1 MNFPIFQNVSLLLRT
16 FRQVAT
22 MVVLLMLAGCA
33 ATSTFIAYPHKIQ
46 PLITSLSDRTPIDLS
61 QCLLNECKS
70 NDLILYT
77 MERGRYAQIIGNSA
91 ASTSDF
97 SASMAKIAEN
107 DAKALISASGIGAN
121 VAATL
126 VNDNAIPYE
135 GEGYE
140 RVLLHHYQ
148 ALNYLNKKDIE
159 GAGVEVRRANAE
171 QEDSLKRFEKEVVN
185 AQREATQKKVGGS
198 ASRVVSQY
206 AQMDEVAGKVKNSF
220 QNAYTFYLSGF
231 IYELLKQP
239 NDAYID
245 YKKALEIYPENS
257 YLQKDVLRLS
267 TQLAMDDELL
277 ELKQRFPID
286 TKQFVAKNSAGS
298 GELLVLFED
307 GFAPQKHEM
316 KIALSLY
323 TGNLVTI
330 AFPIYQEKW
339 SSHVPLQVIGN
350 NQFIGY
356 TEPICDVRALAVKA
370 LKEQAPVIATR
381 QIIRAV
387 AKEATAAEAKKQ
399 MGDLGQFAANIWSLI
414 SENADLRSWL
424 TLPSNAQ
431 ILRTTIPAGRYKLA
445 LQHPMA
451 GMPAYIHV
459 TITAGGKSVL
469 QVVRTGREIYSSVAQ
484 F

>member
-107 DAKALISASGIGAN
+107 AAKALISAFGIGAN

-231 IYELLKQP
+231 IYELLKQQTLCRP
-239 NDAYID
+239 GYHHPPVSPTRSLHPDNRRTSGPSPHLPTLAC
-245 YKKALEIYPENS
+245 
-257 YLQKDVLRLS
+257 RS
-267 TQLAMDDELL
+267 TD
-277 ELKQRFPID
+277 LK
-286 TKQFVAKNSAGS
+286 
-298 GELLVLFED
+298 
-307 GFAPQKHEM
+307 
-316 KIALSLY
+316 
-323 TGNLVTI
+323 
-330 AFPIYQEKW
+330 
-339 SSHVPLQVIGN
+339 
-350 NQFIGY
+350 
-356 TEPICDVRALAVKA
+356 
-370 LKEQAPVIATR
+370 
-381 QIIRAV
+381 
-387 AKEATAAEAKKQ
+387 
-399 MGDLGQFAANIWSLI
+399 
-414 SENADLRSWL
+414 
-424 TLPSNAQ
+424 
-431 ILRTTIPAGRYKLA
+431 
-445 LQHPMA
+445 
-451 GMPAYIHV
+451 
-459 TITAGGKSVL
+459 
-469 QVVRTGREIYSSVAQ
+469 
-484 F
+484 